1 MITVSLNLVME
12 ALQYHKHSMI
22 LHLLRPFTF
31 ENAFRS
37 GLTCLFTKYLVSI
50 CCVLGFVLLLVVA
63 AVNKEC
69 KKASPWGAYIP
80 AGVNHGD

>member
-1 MITVSLNLVME
+1 ME

-37 GLTCLFTKYLVSI
+37 ICLFTKYVVSI
-50 CCVLGFVLLLVVA
+50 CCVLGFVLLLVIA
-63 AVNKEC
+63 TVNKER
-69 KKASPWGAYIP
+69 KKTSPWGAYIP